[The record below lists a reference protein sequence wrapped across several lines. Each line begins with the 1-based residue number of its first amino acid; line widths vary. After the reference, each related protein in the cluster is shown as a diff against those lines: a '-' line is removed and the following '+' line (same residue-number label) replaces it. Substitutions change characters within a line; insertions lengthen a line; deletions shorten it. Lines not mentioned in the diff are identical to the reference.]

1 MKKLMIGLT
10 ALMLMLSGLVCAW
23 AEEAPVLLVQLPED
37 AQMVENVA
45 FDDGDFVQTY
55 QLNGGAYVQLLRY
68 GDMSMSIGDLVAGD
82 WAGATSVQDM
92 ELDQIGGCAAS
103 GVRLNYDEDGQDA
116 LRVSLVLVTAGKATL
131 VYQAVYPQKLG
142 EEQID
147 ATVDQM
153 VRSMDV
159 LDDSAQTQD
168 VG

>member
-1 MKKLMIGLT
+1 
-10 ALMLMLSGLVCAW
+10 
-23 AEEAPVLLVQLPED
+23 
-37 AQMVENVA
+37 
-45 FDDGDFVQTY
+45 
-55 QLNGGAYVQLLRY
+55 
-68 GDMSMSIGDLVAGD
+68 
-82 WAGATSVQDM
+82 M

-116 LRVSLVLVTAGKATL
+116 LRVSLVLVTAGKTTL

-142 EEQID
+142 EEHID

>member
-1 MKKLMIGLT
+1 MKKILIGLLT
-10 ALMLMLSGLVCAW
+10 LALLLVGA
-23 AEEAPVLLVQLPED
+23 AFADQEDAPVLLVQLPED

-55 QLNGGAYVQLLRY
+55 QLSGGAYVQLLRY
-68 GDMSMSIGDLVAGD
+68 GDMSMSISDLVASD
-82 WAGATSVQDM
+82 WAGATGVQDM
-92 ELDQIGGCAAS
+92 NLDKIGGCAAD
-103 GVRLNYDEDGQDA
+103 GVRLDYDEDGQDA
-116 LRVSLVLVTAGKATL
+116 LRVSLVLVTSGRTTL

-153 VRSMDV
+153 VRSMDI

>member
-1 MKKLMIGLT
+1 M
-10 ALMLMLSGLVCAW
+10 SG
-23 AEEAPVLLVQLPED
+23 
-37 AQMVENVA
+37 
-45 FDDGDFVQTY
+45 
-55 QLNGGAYVQLLRY
+55 
-68 GDMSMSIGDLVAGD
+68 

-92 ELDQIGGCAAS
+92 GLDQIGGCTAS

-116 LRVSLVLVTAGKATL
+116 LRVSLVLVTAGKTTL

>member
-1 MKKLMIGLT
+1 
-10 ALMLMLSGLVCAW
+10 
-23 AEEAPVLLVQLPED
+23 
-37 AQMVENVA
+37 MVENVA

-153 VRSMDV
+153 VRAGDRVSEYPRV
-159 LDDSAQTQD
+159 LSEKAEGADSRFYRRHRLLLYLYSFHFGRD
-168 VG
+168 LSLLRSLYSFR